1 VAETWAP
8 ALDDVARHIPRRT
21 RDTMTPGSDQTLG
34 TFTSAT
40 TPTDAQA
47 QAVIDDAVSAVLA
60 AAGPVPVT
68 GQANAAL
75 VQQAARTAAEWR
87 AAADIEIAYPVRD
100 ADVLLVDRL
109 NARAAAA
116 MTALLTVMATT
127 QTGAIEPVPVW
138 MSPDPPPWADT
149 SPGSGTET
157 VAGFGTAP
165 LSGVV

>member
-1 VAETWAP
+1 MAEAWAP

-21 RDTMTPGSDQTLG
+21 RDTMTPGSDATLG
-34 TFTSAT
+34 TFTSST
-40 TPTDAQA
+40 TPTDGQA

-60 AAGPVPVT
+60 SAGTVPAT
-68 GQANAAL
+68 GQPNAPL

-100 ADVLLVDRL
+100 ADVQLVDRL
-109 NARAAAA
+109 NLRAQAA

-127 QTGAIEPVPVW
+127 QTGAIEPVPLW

-157 VAGFGTAP
+157 IPTFRAG
-165 LSGVV
+165 